1 MAVKT
6 VKKTKLTK
14 EQKIENK
21 KRSEFR
27 KQIKNIFTFSGF
39 KSLRVGR
46 NFYLGG
52 KPNELDHCFIY
63 ENIIIICE
71 DTLKSLKEKEKNII
85 NGKPYK
91 DNHKLKKDETSRII
105 MENTKSFIEELV
117 KDNSDC
123 EELDIYKYNE
133 FRIYYFYFEYGLKKV
148 SNEDITRYKNLIFI
162 DSSTMNYFVTMS
174 KSIKA
179 SFKYEIF
186 RFLNLK
192 RNDIGKPDPCGSNN
206 IKSIKTSI
214 IYPDSVTGFENGI
227 RMVSFMMRPSD
238 LLENSC
244 VLRKDGWDKKVDLY
258 QRLIEPKKIKS
269 IREFVVTNKTTF
281 LNNII
286 VTLPYGIKF
295 YKNTQEGKNE
305 LKLDE
310 ITKYSSNIEM
320 HIPADFNSMAIIDGQ
335 HRVFAYYEDYDQSN
349 INEKKIKRL
358 RNELNLLVTGII
370 YPQKTI
376 YDDDLEKRKFESG
389 LFVSIN
395 ENAKRVDADTLIQVQ
410 SIMNPTSGEAI
421 SRKVIQILNED
432 EPFKD
437 MFQLSK
443 VEEAPIKTA
452 SIIQYA
458 LSSLLVARN
467 NSSSLYKY
475 WLIETKRDETFQLR
489 SSTDI
494 EEYIK
499 YCAKN
504 LKIYFT
510 TIKSRFFHCWNK
522 DSKLLKVISLNAF
535 IIAYRETLSIT
546 NGPKDSDFYTKF
558 LQKLSIDFNETPD
571 KPFKY
576 AGAQYSKFAK
586 NELIPLIKEVNTE
599 LNDQ

>member
-6 VKKTKLTK
+6 VKKSKLTK
-14 EQKIENK
+14 EQKNENK

-39 KSLRVGR
+39 KSLKVGR
-46 NFYLGG
+46 NFYMGG

-71 DTLKSLKEKEKNII
+71 DTLKNLKEKEKSIKS
-85 NGKPYK
+85 GEPYK
-91 DNHKLKKDETSRII
+91 DNHKLRKDETSRII
-105 MENTKSFIEELV
+105 MQNPKVFIEELI

-123 EELDIYKYNE
+123 EELDTYKYNE
-133 FRIYYFYFEYGLKKV
+133 FKIYYFYFEYGLKKV
-148 SNEDITRYKNLIFI
+148 LNDDITRYNNLIFI

-174 KSIKA
+174 KSVKT

-186 RFLNLK
+186 RFLKLK

-258 QRLIEPKKIKS
+258 QRLIEPKRIKS
-269 IREFVVTNKTTF
+269 VRDFVVANQTTF

-295 YKNTQEGKNE
+295 YKNTQEGQKE
-305 LKLDE
+305 LKLEE
-310 ITKYSSNIEM
+310 ITNYSSDIEM

-335 HRVFAYYEDYDQSN
+335 HRVFAYYEDYDQTN
-349 INEKKIKRL
+349 LNEIKIKKL
-358 RNELNLLVTGII
+358 RKELNLLVTGII
-370 YPQKTI
+370 YPQNTI
-376 YDDDLEKRKFESG
+376 YDDDLEKRKFESN

-395 ENAKRVDADTLIQVQ
+395 KNAKPVDADTLIQVQ

-443 VEEAPIKTA
+443 VEDAPIKTA

-458 LSSLLVARN
+458 LSSLLVAKN
-467 NSSSLYKY
+467 NQSSLYKY
-475 WLIETKRDETFQLR
+475 WLIESKRDEFFQLR
-489 SSTDI
+489 SSNDI
-494 EEYIK
+494 NEYII

-504 LKIYFT
+504 LKIYFKA
-510 TIKSRFFHCWNK
+510 IKSKFFHCWNK

-535 IIAYRETLSIT
+535 IIAYRETLHIT
-546 NGPKDSDFYTKF
+546 NGPRDSEFYNKF
-558 LQKLSIDFNETPD
+558 LQKLLIDFNETPD

-586 NELIPLIKEVNTE
+586 IELIPFIKEVVNE
-599 LNDQ
+599 QNNQ

>member
-6 VKKTKLTK
+6 VKKPKLTK

-71 DTLKSLKEKEKNII
+71 DTLKSLKEKEKNIS

-105 MENTKSFIEELV
+105 MENTKFFVEELI

-258 QRLIEPKKIKS
+258 QRLIEPKRIKS
-269 IREFVVTNKTTF
+269 VRDFVVSNQTTF

-295 YKNTQEGKNE
+295 YKNTSGKQIE
-305 LKLDE
+305 LNLEE
-310 ITKYSSNIEM
+310 ITNYSSDIEM

-335 HRVFAYYEDYDQSN
+335 HRVFAYYEDYDQLN
-349 INEKKIKRL
+349 TNERKIKKL
-358 RNELNLLVTGII
+358 RKELNLLVTGII
-370 YPQKTI
+370 YPQNTI
-376 YDDDLEKRKFESG
+376 YDDDLEKRKFESN

-395 ENAKRVDADTLIQVQ
+395 KNAKPVDADTLIQVQ

-443 VEEAPIKTA
+443 VEDAPIKTA

-458 LSSLLVARN
+458 LSSLLVAKN
-467 NSSSLYKY
+467 NHSSLYKY
-475 WLIETKRDETFQLR
+475 WLIETNKDEFFQLR
-489 SSTDI
+489 SSNDI
-494 EEYIK
+494 TEYIK

-504 LKIYFT
+504 LKIYFKA
-510 TIKSRFFHCWNK
+510 IKSRFFHCWNK

-546 NGPKDSDFYTKF
+546 NGPRNSEFYDKF

-576 AGAQYSKFAK
+576 AGAQYSKFA
-586 NELIPLIKEVNTE
+586 NIELIPLIKEVNADSK
-599 LNDQ
+599 NK